1 MTNKEKYREFCKKE
15 KDIPIFSKDWW
26 LDSVCGVDNWD
37 VVLVEKGGQIWASW
51 PYLLKKKFIFKISTM
66 PPLTQTLG
74 IYIKYPEGQK
84 YHNKLSWEKEIIN
97 ELIEKFPKVDFF
109 SQNFHFSFTNW
120 LPFYWKGFCQTTRY
134 TYIIKDLIL
143 KTEEDILSN
152 IDSSYRNKI
161 KKASKTIKIK
171 DDLNIDEFYEINK
184 KTFLRQNLNIPYNFN
199 FLKNHDEILKEKN
212 RRKIFYAIDSNGN
225 IHSSLYLT
233 WDDFSSYVHMVG
245 EDPELRKSGAGILLL
260 FESIMFTKKVLKLS
274 EFNFEG
280 SMIENIEIVR
290 RSFGAIQTPY
300 FNISKINSKLLKIG
314 KCFKGVFQ

>member
-290 RSFGAIQTPY
+290 RSFGAIQKPY